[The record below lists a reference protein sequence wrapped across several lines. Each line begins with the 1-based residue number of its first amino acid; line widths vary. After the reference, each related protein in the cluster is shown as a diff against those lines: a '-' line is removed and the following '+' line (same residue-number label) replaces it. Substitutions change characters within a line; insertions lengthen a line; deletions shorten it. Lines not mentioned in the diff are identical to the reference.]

1 MFELDI
7 KPVENWQNVTISN
20 PHFLQSD
27 FWAGFKSNHGW
38 KSYKFEVSL
47 QNSQYFKNGIYP
59 LQVLVRSIKGL
70 FNVAYV
76 PLALYLAENNN
87 ETPCNLDLFIAP
99 KTENI
104 ENIKNAEAET
114 ESESSKC
121 NTPADIYNDKIE
133 EYLSIVQKSAQLVK
147 KYIPSRTIFIRFDP
161 PLRYFEPLQKQQ
173 FTKLCKKT
181 GFKKPASDIQPPDT
195 VILNLSPDAETLLA
209 SMKNKW
215 RYNIRLAQKKG
226 VVVNRFGAEA
236 IDDFYKLYIE
246 TSKRDGIAL
255 HSKNYYKDLFECAQ
269 NINAEN
275 VNEKPQVSLYMAS
288 FEGENLAAIIT
299 LFTKN
304 QAIYLYGA
312 SSNSHRNLMPA
323 YLLQWQAIQDAKN
336 HGCQSYDFYG
346 IPPTDDESHPMHG
359 LYRFKTGFGGEIV
372 HRTGSM
378 DVNLSPLYAPYAV
391 AEKLRLIWFKKI
403 KKLFIKKKE

>member
-1 MFELDI
+1 MFELNI
-7 KPVENWQNVTISN
+7 KPVENWQTDTIKN
-20 PHFLQSD
+20 PHFLQSN

-38 KSYKFEVSL
+38 KSYKFEVCL
-47 QNSQYFKNGIYP
+47 QNSKFFTNGIYP

-76 PLALYLAENNN
+76 PLALYLTENGKDGQGK
-87 ETPCNLDLFIAP
+87 LDIFTAP
-99 KTENI
+99 KTEENGENNI
-104 ENIKNAEAET
+104 A
-114 ESESSKC
+114 S
-121 NTPADIYNDKIE
+121 DIYEEKIE

-147 KYIPSRTIFIRFDP
+147 NNIPHKTIFIRFDP

-173 FTKLCKKT
+173 FTKLCKKA
-181 GFKKPASDIQPPDT
+181 GFKKPVSDIQPPDT
-195 VILNLSPDAETLLA
+195 VILNLSPDTETLLA

-226 VVVNRFGAEA
+226 VEVNHFDAEA

-269 NINAEN
+269 NASTASA
-275 VNEKPQVSLYMAS
+275 EKPLVSLYIAS

-299 LFTKN
+299 LFTQN
-304 QAIYLYGA
+304 QAVYLYGA

-336 HGCQSYDFYG
+336 HGCQNYDFYG
-346 IPPTDDESHPMHG
+346 IPPTDDENHPMHG

-372 HRTGSM
+372 HRTGSI
-378 DVNLSPLYAPYAV
+378 DVSLSPMYVPYAV

-403 KKLFIKKKE
+403 KKLFVKKKE